1 MARDPRRRRIREDDP
16 TGGRWLTR
24 RLARWLPVAAVV
36 GALAGVVIALAGGGW
51 GTVPLMAIAAVALAG
66 TVLAALE
73 DGRVQ
78 RRIDRMTRRGD

>member
-1 MARDPRRRRIREDDP
+1 MTGPPPRRTVREDDP

-24 RLARWLPVAAVV
+24 RLLRWLPVAAAA
-36 GALAGVVIALAGGGW
+36 GAVAGAVLALAGGGW
-51 GTVPLMAIAAVALAG
+51 GLVPLLALAAAALTG

-78 RRIDRMTRRGD
+78 RRVDRMARRGD